1 MIRLMYNKCGRTP
14 GTYFDMCH
22 AGLGEYVVPIRSD
35 GTLLGSINAG
45 FFQFDEGRSMVR
57 IRRTCARHTPLD
69 GEEALRLYRS
79 CIRTPEGVAGADIL
93 PGLELL
99 ADFLGQTYRM
109 LRPTHNTPSQSRRYH
124 NSSEDTILTHAIEY
138 IRLNASGHI
147 TMADLSRFCHCSESY
162 LSRIFKRRTGININ
176 VYVNKVRIELA
187 KNHLLLSSENIAEI
201 AAGVGFNDPN
211 YFSRVFTNI
220 IGISPTE
227 FRRRFQ
233 GHCPAIRRLSPRNP
247 SCPSPAGSLW
257 DTASRLRK
265 KKTRR
270 GTGKPVPRRFL
281 CSAVFVPLG
290 PDLAGQ
296 RDDGVVLRLML
307 LNARP
312 GGFHRLGLQQQG
324 HAAGQFPLNGPG
336 RRGDAVGDVLP
347 VQQVVE
353 AQALLIVGKE
363 NVVPDV
369 FLSH

>member
-1 MIRLMYNKCGRTP
+1 MPDVYKR
-14 GTYFDMCH
+14 
-22 AGLGEYVVPIRSD
+22 
-35 GTLLGSINAG
+35 
-45 FFQFDEGRSMVR
+45 Q
-57 IRRTCARHTPLD
+57 
-69 GEEALRLYRS
+69 
-79 CIRTPEGVAGADIL
+79 
-93 PGLELL
+93 LL

-233 GHCPAIRRLSPRNP
+233 GQLPSNP
-247 SCPSPAGSLW
+247 EAEPQE
-257 DTASRLRK
+257 
-265 KKTRR
+265 
-270 GTGKPVPRRFL
+270 PVLPQPRRE
-281 CSAVFVPLG
+281 FVG
-290 PDLAGQ
+290 
-296 RDDGVVLRLML
+296 
-307 LNARP
+307 
-312 GGFHRLGLQQQG
+312 HRI
-324 HAAGQFPLNGPG
+324 PP
-336 RRGDAVGDVLP
+336 P
-347 VQQVVE
+347 
-353 AQALLIVGKE
+353 
-363 NVVPDV
+363 
-369 FLSH
+369 

>member
-1 MIRLMYNKCGRTP
+1 MMKLDKSAVCEVAFMSTSYKSVNTYLRFLRDRMGLHICIKDFCGFIPINKELDEALRPFLAHTNPFCMYIKSDQDHYRDCLSMIRLMYNKCGRTP
-14 GTYFDMCH
+14 GTYFGMCH

-233 GHCPAIRRLSPRNP
+233 GQLPSNP
-247 SCPSPAGSLW
+247 EAEPQE
-257 DTASRLRK
+257 
-265 KKTRR
+265 
-270 GTGKPVPRRFL
+270 PVLPQPRRE
-281 CSAVFVPLG
+281 FVG
-290 PDLAGQ
+290 
-296 RDDGVVLRLML
+296 
-307 LNARP
+307 
-312 GGFHRLGLQQQG
+312 HRI
-324 HAAGQFPLNGPG
+324 PP
-336 RRGDAVGDVLP
+336 P
-347 VQQVVE
+347 
-353 AQALLIVGKE
+353 
-363 NVVPDV
+363 
-369 FLSH
+369 